1 MKRKCVILLLR
12 MINFTCIR
20 VEKEEEANLD
30 TSKIFGAP
38 TFPKEFL
45 QKHGL
50 DEDYYFA
57 QINLEQIDSYL
68 LPKKGMLYFF
78 FRLLEYTFEP
88 IVIYS
93 DEELVEV
100 FDDVNEIFGE
110 YDFKDALVMKFD
122 EDGYSGFILDEFD
135 QEIPEAD
142 KEYFVLLKVDPLNI
156 LADDFPIFNNPDEEI
171 YFMMEKEDLM
181 KLDFSKVKLVFHGS

>member
-1 MKRKCVILLLR
+1 
-12 MINFTCIR
+12 MISFTCIR
-20 VEKEEEANLD
+20 VDHEKNAELD

-38 TFPKEFL
+38 TFPKDFL
-45 QKHGL
+45 EKHGL
-50 DEDYYFA
+50 EEDYYFA

-78 FRLLEYTFEP
+78 IRLLEYEFEP

-100 FDDVNEIFGE
+100 MDDVNEIFGE
-110 YDFKDALVMKFD
+110 YDFKDALVMHFD
-122 EDGYSGFILDEFD
+122 EDGESGFILDEFD

-142 KEYFVLLKVDPLNI
+142 QDYFVLLKVDPLNI
-156 LADDFPIFNNPDEEI
+156 LASDFPILNNPDDEI